1 MIMRQV
7 LVVVIVVVVVRITIN
22 MRISYEILYPNTH
35 VEISR
40 EFEFFKKIKKISK
53 KHKMSEGDSKEDE
66 KKTQVAL
73 DEKDI
78 ALLKTYVS
86 ESFEIRYMCR
96 NRRTIV
102 RARGFFRASKTF

>member
-1 MIMRQV
+1 
-7 LVVVIVVVVVRITIN
+7 
-22 MRISYEILYPNTH
+22 
-35 VEISR
+35 
-40 EFEFFKKIKKISK
+40 
-53 KHKMSEGDSKEDE
+53 MSEGDSKEDE